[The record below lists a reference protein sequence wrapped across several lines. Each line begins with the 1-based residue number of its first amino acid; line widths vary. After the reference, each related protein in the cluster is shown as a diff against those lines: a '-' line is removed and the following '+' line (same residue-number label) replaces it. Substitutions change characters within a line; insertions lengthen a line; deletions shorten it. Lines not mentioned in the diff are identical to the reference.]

1 MDYDTLLKSPA
12 EALIWKCA
20 IRDAMRRFNECA
32 YYSAPMDKTN
42 ILKGV
47 VGLLQTSSLHC
58 KWSGL
63 GKWRLHCLVVQL
75 SLQSNN
81 WAFSMQLWFLSPGTQ
96 GKEETGH
103 SKWQSLSL
111 NNMQLFTC
119 HARRTN
125 AGLPWKPRNILCKT
139 MEMPMHSAFIQ
150 DYTQTVGLCSE
161 YSDSTIGSGSNPFA
175 NNCSKYKK
183 VVSFWQKCVVTAG
196 HRDWL

>member
-1 MDYDTLLKSPA
+1 MCNK
-12 EALIWKCA
+12 
-20 IRDAMRRFNECA
+20 RRNEEIFNECA
-32 YYSAPMDKTN
+32 YSALMDKTN

-63 GKWRLHCLVVQL
+63 GKWRLHCLAVQL

-139 MEMPMHSAFIQ
+139 MEMPMHSAFIH
-150 DYTQTVGLCSE
+150 DYTQTVW
-161 YSDSTIGSGSNPFA
+161 D
-175 NNCSKYKK
+175 
-183 VVSFWQKCVVTAG
+183 CVVRTVILLLAVG
-196 HRDWL
+196 PIHLQIIVPNTKQ